1 MNNENKITNWLK
13 SNLRWLIVVI
23 CTIILMLIIINIF
36 NNQIENFDMKIYSF
50 ISNFISKNNT
60 AIMKVITSVASA
72 TILCG
77 ICIAILIIVKNKKYA
92 VLISVNL
99 FISTVLNIILKN
111 IFDRA
116 RPEGYRLI
124 EIGGFSFPSGHSM
137 ASMTFYG
144 FLIYLIYKKIQNKY
158 IKWTL
163 ITILSILILAVGTS
177 RIYLGV
183 HYASD
188 VIGGFCFSIIYLAF
202 YTHFTKNIIVS
213 KVE

>member
-1 MNNENKITNWLK
+1 MREKHKITDCLK
-13 SNLRWLIVVI
+13 SNLRWIIVAI
-23 CTIILMLIIINIF
+23 FTIILITIIINIL
-36 NNQIENFDMKIYSF
+36 NNQIQSFDMKVYSVISKF
-50 ISNFISKNNT
+50 ISQTNT
-60 AIMKVITSVASA
+60 TIMKIITNLASA

-77 ICIAILIIVKNKKYA
+77 ICAAILIFIKNKKYGL
-92 VLISVNL
+92 LISISL
-99 FISTVLNIILKN
+99 FISTILNIILKN
-111 IFDRA
+111 IFSRP

-124 EIGGFSFPSGHSM
+124 EVEGLSFPSGHSM

-144 FLIYLIYKKIQNKY
+144 FLIYLILKKVQNKY
-158 IKWTL
+158 IKWIL
-163 ITILSILILAVGTS
+163 IIILSILILMVGTS

-202 YTHFTKNIIVS
+202 YTYFIENLITS

>member
-36 NNQIENFDMKIYSF
+36 NNQIKNFDMKVYSF

-60 AIMKVITSVASA
+60 TIMKVITSVASA

>member
-1 MNNENKITNWLK
+1 MSNENKITNWLK
-13 SNLRWLIVVI
+13 SNLRWIIVAT
-23 CTIILMLIIINIF
+23 CTIILMVIIINIL
-36 NNQIENFDMKIYSF
+36 NNKIQSFDMKVYSF
-50 ISNFISKNNT
+50 ISNFISQNNT
-60 AIMKVITSVASA
+60 IIMKVITEVASA

-77 ICIAILIIVKNKKYA
+77 MCATILIFIKNKKYGL
-92 VLISVNL
+92 LIAINL

-124 EIGGFSFPSGHSM
+124 EAGGFSFPSGHSM

-144 FLIYLIYKKIQNKY
+144 FLIYLILKKVQNKY
-158 IKWTL
+158 IKWTSV
-163 ITILSILILAVGTS
+163 IILSIIILAVGIS

-202 YTHFTKNIIVS
+202 FTHFVCRFGDVS
-213 KVE
+213 